1 MPRARGRSWEG
12 ARGTSFSPLPELSA
26 KEAAAH
32 PEVPPPGNWAL
43 GLRPLLPVGHVV
55 EVLGELRQVGALLL
69 VLLFC
74 PKQNLRNLKKEAD
87 WIGLEPSGF
96 PGTGSFSRSGTRSPP
111 PARRTPYLYLIEEL
125 RVQQRQLLG
134 YFMAVE
140 IMQGPRPGRQSTEMS
155 GVWTGCRGWTGPA
168 LWPQN
173 QEARGRPASLCGCT
187 EATKR
192 VGSRAGPGLAPPGT
206 AMPAALSCL
215 CCWIL
220 WAPSGPMDGP
230 AAREPPAWPHFRG
243 LVGMEVVSRERSL
256 QHSLTR

>member
-155 GVWTGCRGWTGPA
+155 GVWTGRGGWAVLHCGLRTKRPGGARPRFVAAQRPRSGLAAGRDRAWLLPGLPCRP
-168 LWPQN
+168 PS
-173 QEARGRPASLCGCT
+173 PASAAGSCGPRLGPWTAQLPENPLPGPISGAWWGWRWCHVN
-187 EATKR
+187 EAYNT
-192 VGSRAGPGLAPPGT
+192 
-206 AMPAALSCL
+206 
-215 CCWIL
+215 
-220 WAPSGPMDGP
+220 
-230 AAREPPAWPHFRG
+230 H
-243 LVGMEVVSRERSL
+243 
-256 QHSLTR
+256 